1 MIKVPMDVLIHGAII
16 YDIIVFLIIVIGI
29 IKKESKAYI
38 WFMSTV
44 LMIVLFIEIVFAISY
59 LL

>member
-29 IKKESKAYI
+29 IKKEPKTYI
-38 WFMSTV
+38 WFMTTV
-44 LMIVLFIEIVFAISY
+44 LIIVLFIETIFSISF

>member
-38 WFMSTV
+38 GFMTTV
-44 LMIVLFIEIVFAISY
+44 LIIVLFIEIVFAISY